1 MEKKKEPEENVINFD
16 EMHKW
21 NTKPS
26 NWVDAVIRDGKS
38 SLLKESDEKNLSE
51 KKISHLERFP

>member
-1 MEKKKEPEENVINFD
+1 MEKKKEQEENVIYFD
-16 EMHKW
+16 KRYKKK

-38 SLLKESDEKNLSE
+38 SLLKESDEK
-51 KKISHLERFP
+51 

>member
-1 MEKKKEPEENVINFD
+1 MEKKKEQEENVINLD

-38 SLLKESDEKNLSE
+38 SLLKESDEK
-51 KKISHLERFP
+51 